1 MPGGVVVWSL
11 VALGA
16 VLGAALCRPAAGLLH
31 HAARQA
37 RGTKQ
42 HPQPARA
49 YLDAFRHEVAAVLRV
64 LACLPRALLT
74 DPPDPEHDTSAGP
87 PIVLV
92 PGAGLPWTAMRR
104 IVAELS
110 SNGLANVHVVEARP
124 RFGSIEAIGTHVLED
139 LVEITDAA
147 ESPAVAIGH
156 GLGGVALR
164 WAYEHGGE
172 GRLGH
177 LVTIATPHAG
187 CTRARWALTPAAR
200 ALGLGSPV
208 LAGLDDH
215 PLVATTAIF
224 SHVDDVVV
232 PARSA
237 RWGDQA
243 VAVPGVGHLGI
254 LFEERATRIVL
265 AAVVASLTD
274 PLAREATETG

>member
-1 MPGGVVVWSL
+1 MPGGVLAWSL
-11 VALGA
+11 VALGTA
-16 VLGAALCRPAAGLLH
+16 TVVAICRPAAGLLH
-31 HAARQA
+31 HAIRQA
-37 RGTKQ
+37 RGIKQ

-49 YLDAFRHEVAAVLRV
+49 YLDALRHEIAALLRV
-64 LACLPRALLT
+64 LAGLPRALLS
-74 DPPDPEHDTSAGP
+74 DPPDPEHDPTAGP

-104 IVAELS
+104 IVEELS
-110 SNGLANVHVVEARP
+110 SNGLTNVHVVEARP
-124 RFGSIEAIGTHVLED
+124 RSGPVEAIGEHVLEH
-139 LVEITDAA
+139 LVELTDAA

-172 GRLGH
+172 GRIGH

-187 CTRARWALTPAAR
+187 CTRARWALTPAGR

-208 LAGLDDH
+208 LDGLDDH

-224 SHVDDVVV
+224 SHVDDAVV

-243 VAVPGVGHLGI
+243 VAVPGVGHLGL

-274 PLAREATETG
+274 PLAREASGAR